1 MVQDEMLDVRIIVPI
16 FCPKQRQHRRR
27 LFLPKR
33 NGLVRHERVTDTAQL
48 STNACQEKGC
58 FPGSAKE
65 ADSVHHDSQKRK
77 TAHGSRFPQ
86 LSGSAIDTLP
96 DEIGV
101 EFCVVYRVCGSNVP

>member
-1 MVQDEMLDVRIIVPI
+1 M
-16 FCPKQRQHRRR
+16 
-27 LFLPKR
+27 
-33 NGLVRHERVTDTAQL
+33 
-48 STNACQEKGC
+48 
-58 FPGSAKE
+58 
-65 ADSVHHDSQKRK
+65 HHDSQKRK